1 MVFEVV
7 GLTLQKIKYFSAQT
21 SLFTHIPI
29 YLQHGLSCII
39 TEKNQENVKNCT
51 QNI

>member
-7 GLTLQKIKYFSAQT
+7 RLTLQKIKSFSAQT

-29 YLQHGLSCII
+29 YLQHELSCII
-39 TEKNQENVKNCT
+39 TEKNQENVKNST

>member
-1 MVFEVV
+1 MV
-7 GLTLQKIKYFSAQT
+7 GLTLLQMKSFSAQT

-39 TEKNQENVKNCT
+39 TEKNQENVKNST

>member
-1 MVFEVV
+1 MVFKVV
-7 GLTLQKIKYFSAQT
+7 GVTLLQIKSFSTQT

-29 YLQHGLSCII
+29 YLQHVLSCII

>member
-1 MVFEVV
+1 MI
-7 GLTLQKIKYFSAQT
+7 GLTLQKIKSFSAYP

-39 TEKNQENVKNCT
+39 TEKNQENVKNST

>member
-1 MVFEVV
+1 MV

-21 SLFTHIPI
+21 SLFTHILI

-39 TEKNQENVKNCT
+39 TEKNQENVKNST